1 MSFIASSDK
10 TTWPPSVVVP
20 LIVKFF
26 VIVALSA
33 FKLLVLVVDAVIFV
47 ANKLVKN
54 PDIAVNIFENKLL
67 VVAFVIDAFSALS
80 VVILAFVIV
89 ALPNIGLLVKM
100 YVTFPSVEVATVR
113 LELVDDARNVYSLA
127 IDVVETT
134 PFTTDVIIPEEAVI
148 LLVFIIAAV
157 EVTPFTTEVN
167 KLVTLVKSF

>member
-33 FKLLVLVVDAVIFV
+33 FKLLVLVVEAVIFV
-47 ANKLVKN
+47 ANRLVKN
-54 PDIAVNIFENKLL
+54 PEIAVNIFENKLL

-100 YVTFPSVEVATVR
+100 
-113 LELVDDARNVYSLA
+113 
-127 IDVVETT
+127 
-134 PFTTDVIIPEEAVI
+134 
-148 LLVFIIAAV
+148 
-157 EVTPFTTEVN
+157 
-167 KLVTLVKSF
+167 